1 MNVLDA
7 LYQPKP
13 RLIERHCGG
22 WLAVTPRN
30 WPLAVGVE
38 SDTQEGAVIAFQAE
52 MERWSRIETKPDNPV
67 SPRS

>member
-1 MNVLDA
+1 MDGLDA

-22 WLAVTPRN
+22 WLAVTPRG

-38 SDTQEGAVIAFQAE
+38 SETRDGATTAFRAA
-52 MERWSRIETKPDNPV
+52 MERWARIEPQH
-67 SPRS
+67 SHSGQ